1 MFEGGTIINY
11 AELTH
16 QKEHLLKKKKFLLEK
31 ISQLPEGKLSYSI
44 NKGSYIDWFYL
55 KDGTRKYLRKSQK
68 ELAEK
73 LALKKYYELMVADI
87 TEQISLLNTYQ
98 SKFSSVLKEKASDLL
113 LESSPYYE
121 LLQSHFAKDKL
132 PVSVQKWCSEAYETN
147 SSHPENLI
155 HTTLAG
161 HKVRSKS
168 EVIIANLLYTNHI
181 PYRYEAA
188 LQLNELTVYPD
199 FTILHPT
206 SQQLFYWEHFGM
218 MDKSNYCDAA
228 CNKLKSYCY
237 NGIFP
242 SMQLITTYET
252 GKVPIRSEQVQQII
266 SQYFL

>member
-1 MFEGGTIINY
+1 MIQNLDSRINKLQAQCDY
-11 AELTH
+11 LRHKLST
-16 QKEHLLKKKKFLLEK
+16 F
-31 ISQLPEGKLSYSI
+31 PEGELFIQK
-44 NKGSYIDWFYL
+44 NGSYHRWRL
-55 KDGTRKYLRKSQK
+55 KMKEKSVYCPK
-68 ELAEK
+68 SNRSLAEVM
-73 LALKKYYELMVADI
+73 ALKKYYSLLLLEAEEEL
-87 TEQISLLNTYQ
+87 SLLNFY
-98 SKFSSVLKEKASDLL
+98 KKNFSSANRSRALSASDLL
-113 LESSPYYE
+113 SESSPYYE
-121 LLQSHFAKDKL
+121 FLQSHFSKDKL

-147 SSHPENLI
+147 GSHPEHLI

-161 HKVRSKS
+161 HKVCSKS

-188 LQLNELTVYPD
+188 LALNEMTVYPD

-266 SQYFL
+266 TQYFL

>member
-1 MFEGGTIINY
+1 MIQNLDSRLSKLQAQRDYLRHKLSTFPEGELSIQKNGSYHRWIIKTEEKKTYCPKSNRSL
-11 AELTH
+11 AELM
-16 QKEHLLKKKKFLLEK
+16 
-31 ISQLPEGKLSYSI
+31 
-44 NKGSYIDWFYL
+44 
-55 KDGTRKYLRKSQK
+55 
-68 ELAEK
+68 
-73 LALKKYYELMVADI
+73 ALKKYYSLLLLEVEEEL
-87 TEQISLLNTYQ
+87 SLLNSYKN
-98 SKFSSVLKEKASDLL
+98 KFSSASRSTDLSASDLL
-113 LESSPYYE
+113 SEASPYYE
-121 LLQSHFAKDKL
+121 LLQTHFAKNKL
-132 PVSVQKWCSEAYETN
+132 PVSVQKWCAEVYETN

-168 EVIIANLLYTNHI
+168 EVIIANLLYTSGI

-188 LQLNELTVYPD
+188 LILNEMTIYPD

-206 SQQLFYWEHFGM
+206 SQQFFYWEHFGM
-218 MDKSNYCDAA
+218 MDKNNYCDAA

-237 NGIFP
+237 NGIYP

>member
-1 MFEGGTIINY
+1 M
-11 AELTH
+11 
-16 QKEHLLKKKKFLLEK
+16 
-31 ISQLPEGKLSYSI
+31 
-44 NKGSYIDWFYL
+44 
-55 KDGTRKYLRKSQK
+55 
-68 ELAEK
+68 LAETEE
-73 LALKKYYELMVADI
+73 EL
-87 TEQISLLNTYQ
+87 SLLNFYIKSHEKKDSAANH
-98 SKFSSVLKEKASDLL
+98 SKPLTSSDLL
-113 LESSPYYE
+113 AESSPYYP
-121 LLQSHFAKDKL
+121 LLQGYFAKDKL
-132 PVSVQKWCSEAYETN
+132 PVSMQKWCAESYETN

-188 LQLNELTVYPD
+188 LALNELTVYPD

-206 SQQLFYWEHFGM
+206 TQQFFYWEHFGM
-218 MDKSNYCDAA
+218 MDKNNYCDAA

-266 SQYFL
+266 TQYFL

>member
-1 MFEGGTIINY
+1 MIQNLDTRLNKLQTQCDY
-11 AELTH
+11 LRR
-16 QKEHLLKKKKFLLEK
+16 K
-31 ISQLPEGKLSYSI
+31 ISAFPEGELSI
-44 NKGSYIDWFYL
+44 QKNGSYQRWII
-55 KDGTRKYLRKSQK
+55 RKEEQSVYCPKSNRS
-68 ELAEK
+68 LAEIM
-73 LALKKYYELMVADI
+73 ALKKYY
-87 TEQISLLNTYQ
+87 SL
-98 SKFSSVLKEKASDLL
+98 LL
-113 LESSPYYE
+113 LEAEEEFS
-121 LLQSHFAKDKL
+121 L
-132 PVSVQKWCSEAYETN
+132 QKWCAESYETN

-188 LQLNELTVYPD
+188 LALNELTVYPD

-206 SQQLFYWEHFGM
+206 TQQFFYWEHFGM
-218 MDKSNYCDAA
+218 MDKNNYCDAA

-266 SQYFL
+266 TQYFL

>member
-1 MFEGGTIINY
+1 MNSKNRLQQLLSY
-11 AELTH
+11 
-16 QKEHLLKKKKFLLEK
+16 QKALEARL
-31 ISQLPEGKLSYSI
+31 SALPEGELHIYPAGNSTKWI
-44 NKGSYIDWFYL
+44 CAHQGRQIYL
-55 KDGTRKYLRKSQK
+55 PKSK
-68 ELAEK
+68 RSLAEA
-73 LALKKYYELMVADI
+73 LALKKYYSLLLGEVKDEL
-87 TEQISLLNTYQ
+87 SLLN
-98 SKFSSVLKEKASDLL
+98 SMSNRSRALSASDLL
-113 LESSPYYE
+113 SESSPYYE
-121 LLQSHFAKDKL
+121 LLQSHFSKDKF

-147 SSHPENLI
+147 GLHPEHLI

-168 EVIIANLLYTNHI
+168 EVIIANLLYTNGI

-188 LQLNELTVYPD
+188 LALNEITVYPD

>member
-1 MFEGGTIINY
+1 MIQNLDSRLSKLQAQRDYLRHKLSTFPEGELSIQKNGSYHRWIIKTEEKKTYCPKSNRSL
-11 AELTH
+11 AELM
-16 QKEHLLKKKKFLLEK
+16 
-31 ISQLPEGKLSYSI
+31 
-44 NKGSYIDWFYL
+44 
-55 KDGTRKYLRKSQK
+55 
-68 ELAEK
+68 
-73 LALKKYYELMVADI
+73 ALKKYYSLLLLEVEEEL
-87 TEQISLLNTYQ
+87 SLLNSYKN
-98 SKFSSVLKEKASDLL
+98 KFSSASRSTDLSASDLL
-113 LESSPYYE
+113 SEASPYYE
-121 LLQSHFAKDKL
+121 LLQTHFAKNKL
-132 PVSVQKWCSEAYETN
+132 PVSVQKWCAEVYETN

-168 EVIIANLLYTNHI
+168 EVIIANLLYTSGI

-188 LQLNELTVYPD
+188 LILNEMTIYPD

-218 MDKSNYCDAA
+218 MDKNNYCDTA

-237 NGIFP
+237 NGIYP

>member
-1 MFEGGTIINY
+1 MIQNLDSRLSKLKAQRDYLRHKLSTFPEGELSIQKNGSYHRWIIKTQEKKTYCPKSNRSL
-11 AELTH
+11 AELM
-16 QKEHLLKKKKFLLEK
+16 
-31 ISQLPEGKLSYSI
+31 
-44 NKGSYIDWFYL
+44 
-55 KDGTRKYLRKSQK
+55 
-68 ELAEK
+68 
-73 LALKKYYELMVADI
+73 ALKKYYSLLLLEVEEEL
-87 TEQISLLNTYQ
+87 SLLNFYMKSHEKKNPAVNH
-98 SKFSSVLKEKASDLL
+98 SKPLTSSDLL
-113 LESSPYYE
+113 AESSPYYP
-121 LLQSHFAKDKL
+121 LLQGYFAKDKL
-132 PVSVQKWCSEAYETN
+132 PVSVEKWCSEVYETN

-168 EVIIANLLYTNHI
+168 EVIIANLLYTNGI

-188 LQLNELTVYPD
+188 LILNEMTIYPD

-206 SQQLFYWEHFGM
+206 SQQIFYWEHFGM
-218 MDKSNYCDAA
+218 MDKNNYCDAA

-237 NGIFP
+237 NGIYP

>member
-1 MFEGGTIINY
+1 MIQNLDTRLNKLQTQCDY
-11 AELTH
+11 LRR
-16 QKEHLLKKKKFLLEK
+16 K
-31 ISQLPEGKLSYSI
+31 ISAFPEGELSI
-44 NKGSYIDWFYL
+44 QKNGSYQRWII
-55 KDGTRKYLRKSQK
+55 RKEEQSVYCPKSNRS
-68 ELAEK
+68 LAEIM
-73 LALKKYYELMVADI
+73 ALKKYY
-87 TEQISLLNTYQ
+87 SL
-98 SKFSSVLKEKASDLL
+98 LL
-113 LESSPYYE
+113 LEAEEEFSPYYE

-132 PVSVQKWCSEAYETN
+132 PVSMQKWCAESYETN

-188 LQLNELTVYPD
+188 LALNELTVYPD

-206 SQQLFYWEHFGM
+206 TQQFFYWEHFGM
-218 MDKSNYCDAA
+218 MDKNNYCDAA

-266 SQYFL
+266 TQYFL

>member
-1 MFEGGTIINY
+1 MIQNLDSRLSKLQAQRDYLRHKLSTFPEGELSIQKNGSYHRWIIKTEEKKTYCPKSNRSL
-11 AELTH
+11 AELM
-16 QKEHLLKKKKFLLEK
+16 
-31 ISQLPEGKLSYSI
+31 
-44 NKGSYIDWFYL
+44 
-55 KDGTRKYLRKSQK
+55 
-68 ELAEK
+68 
-73 LALKKYYELMVADI
+73 ALKKYYSLLLLEVEEEL
-87 TEQISLLNTYQ
+87 SLLNSY
-98 SKFSSVLKEKASDLL
+98 KNNFSSASRSTDLSASDLL
-113 LESSPYYE
+113 SEASPYYE
-121 LLQSHFAKDKL
+121 LLQTHFAKNKL
-132 PVSVQKWCSEAYETN
+132 PVSVQKWCAEVYETN
-147 SSHPENLI
+147 NSHPENLI

-168 EVIIANLLYTNHI
+168 EVIIANLLYTNGI

-188 LQLNELTVYPD
+188 LVLNEMTIYPD

-237 NGIFP
+237 NGIYP

>member
-1 MFEGGTIINY
+1 MFEGGTTINY
-11 AELTH
+11 AELSR
-16 QKEHLLKKKKFLLEK
+16 QKEHLMNKKTILLEK
-31 ISQLPEGKLSYSI
+31 ISNLPEGKLSYSI
-44 NKGSYIDWFYL
+44 NKESYIDWFYL

-73 LALKKYYELMVADI
+73 LALKKYYELVVAEV
-87 TEQISLLNTYQ
+87 TEQISVLDIYQ
-98 SKFSSVLKEKASDLL
+98 SKFASNLKEKSSDLL
-113 LESSPYYE
+113 EESSPYYA

-132 PVSVQKWCSEAYETN
+132 PISVQKWRDAAYETN
-147 SSHPENLI
+147 TSHPEHLI

-188 LQLNELTVYPD
+188 LQLNDLTVYPD

-218 MDKSNYCDAA
+218 MDKSTYCDAA

-266 SQYFL
+266 MQYFL